1 MTSRMPPPADPSV
14 VAPTCDLADPAQVRR
29 AIRAGTFT
37 DFTNA
42 VAPGY
47 VQGNLVIL
55 PAKHAAAFEG
65 FCEKNPRP
73 CPLLGM
79 SKPGSPRIPELA
91 DDMDL
96 RTDVGEYRIFR
107 DGHAVGTTPDISD
120 LWREDLVAFVLG
132 CSFSFEHEL
141 MTAGVPLRHLDEGN
155 VSAMYETNID
165 TVACGPFGGKL
176 VVSMRAL
183 RPADAIRA
191 VLVTARFPR
200 FHGAPVHIGK
210 PELIGVDLARSY
222 GGHGLK
228 ELNDDE
234 LPVFWACGATAQ
246 VAMERAQ
253 VPLAIT
259 HSRAHMVLTD
269 RKSEEFAVANAPAH
283 SAAVVRA

>member
-1 MTSRMPPPADPSV
+1 VPPSPTPSHIV
-14 VAPTCDLADPAQVRR
+14 PECDLGDPAQVRR

-37 DFTNA
+37 SFTNR

-55 PAKHAAAFEG
+55 PVKYAASFEE
-65 FCEKNPRP
+65 FCARNPRP
-73 CPLLGM
+73 CPLLGI
-79 SKPGSPRIPELA
+79 SKPGSPHIPALA
-91 DDMDL
+91 DDLDL
-96 RTDVGEYRIFR
+96 RSDVGEYRIFR
-107 DGHAVGTTPDISD
+107 DGRDVGTTDDISD
-120 LWREDLVAFVLG
+120 LWRDDLVAFVLG

-141 MTAGVPLRHLDEGN
+141 MSAGVPLRHIDEGN

-165 TVACGPFGGKL
+165 TVPCGPFGGKL
-176 VVSMRAL
+176 VVSMRPL

-191 VLVTARFPR
+191 VLITARFPK

-228 ELNDDE
+228 ELHADE

-253 VPLAIT
+253 APLAIT

-269 RKSEEFAVANAPAH
+269 RKSDDFAAAN
-283 SAAVVRA
+283 S

>member
-1 MTSRMPPPADPSV
+1 VPVSAERSPDA
-14 VAPTCDLADPAQVRR
+14 AAGCDLADPVQVRR

-37 DFTNA
+37 AFTNT

-55 PAKHAAAFEG
+55 PDRYAAAFEG
-65 FCEKNPRP
+65 FCERNPRP
-73 CPLLGM
+73 CPLLGV
-79 SKPGSPRIPELA
+79 SRPGSPHIPELA
-91 DDMDL
+91 DDLDL
-96 RTDVGEYRIFR
+96 RTDVGEYRVFR
-107 DGHAVGTTPDISD
+107 DGRDVGTTTDISD
-120 LWREDLVAFVLG
+120 LWRDDLVAFVLG
-132 CSFSFEHEL
+132 CSFSFEREL
-141 MTAGVPLRHLDEGN
+141 VIAGVPLRHIDEGN
-155 VSAMYETNID
+155 VSAMYETSIE
-165 TVACGPFGGKL
+165 TVACGEFSGKL

-191 VLVTARFPR
+191 VLITAGFPK

-228 ELNDDE
+228 ELRADE

-246 VAMERAQ
+246 VAMERAR

-269 RKSEEFAVANAPAH
+269 RRSEDFAVG
-283 SAAVVRA
+283 

>member
-1 MTSRMPPPADPSV
+1 
-14 VAPTCDLADPAQVRR
+14 VRR
-29 AIRAGTFT
+29 AIRAGSFT
-37 DFTNA
+37 AFTNTI
-42 VAPGY
+42 APGY

-55 PAKHAAAFEG
+55 PAKYADAFEG

-79 SKPGSPRIPELA
+79 SKPGIPHIPELA

-107 DGHAVGTTPDISD
+107 DGQTVGTTPDISD
-120 LWREDLVAFVLG
+120 LWHDDLVAFVLG

-141 MTAGVPLRHLDEGN
+141 MTAGVPLRHIDEGN

-165 TVACGPFGGKL
+165 TVARNPFGGKL
-176 VVSMRAL
+176 VVSMRAM

-191 VLVTARFPR
+191 VLITARFPK

-210 PELIGVDLARSY
+210 PELIGVDLTQSY
-222 GGHGLK
+222 GSHGLK
-228 ELNDDE
+228 ELRDDE
-234 LPVFWACGATAQ
+234 LPVFWACGATSQ

-269 RKSEEFAVANAPAH
+269 RKSEEFAVAESTAH
-283 SAAVVRA
+283 SAAAARA

>member
-1 MTSRMPPPADPSV
+1 VPPSPSPSRV
-14 VAPTCDLADPAQVRR
+14 VPGCDLADPTQVRR

-37 DFTNA
+37 AFTNT

-55 PAKHAAAFEG
+55 PAKYATSFEG
-65 FCEKNPRP
+65 FCERNPRP
-73 CPLLGM
+73 CPLLGV
-79 SKPGSPRIPELA
+79 SKPGSPHIPELA
-91 DDMDL
+91 DDLDL
-96 RTDVGEYRIFR
+96 RSDVGEYRIFR
-107 DGHAVGTTPDISD
+107 DGHAVGTTDDISD
-120 LWREDLVAFVLG
+120 LWRDDLVAFVLG

-141 MTAGVPLRHLDEGN
+141 MSAGVPLRHIDEGN
-155 VSAMYETNID
+155 VSAMYETDIE

-191 VLVTARFPR
+191 VLITARFPK

-210 PELIGVDLARSY
+210 PELIGVDLGRSY
-222 GGHGLK
+222 GGHGLT
-228 ELNDDE
+228 ELHADE

-269 RKSEEFAVANAPAH
+269 RKSDEFA
-283 SAAVVRA
+283 AASPTG